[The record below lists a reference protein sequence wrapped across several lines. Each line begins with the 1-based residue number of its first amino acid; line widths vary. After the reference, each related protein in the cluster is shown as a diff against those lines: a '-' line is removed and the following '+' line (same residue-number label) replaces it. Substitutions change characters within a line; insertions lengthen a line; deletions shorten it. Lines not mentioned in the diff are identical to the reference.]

1 MKFTI
6 YGALVVLLVGIWFG
20 LNIANDRPL
29 LSNPFAERSMQEKAV
44 GAARDFLDE
53 SERTLNDALD

>member
-6 YGALVVLLVGIWFG
+6 YGALVMLVVGVWFG

-29 LSNPFAERSMQEKAV
+29 LSNPFAERTMQEKAV
-44 GAARDFLDE
+44 GTARDLLE
-53 SERTLNDALD
+53 QSEHTLNDALD

>member
-6 YGALVVLLVGIWFG
+6 YGAVVVLAVGIWFG

-29 LSNPFAERSMQEKAV
+29 LSNPFAEPDVQRKAV
-44 GAARDFLDE
+44 GAARDVLE
-53 SERTLNDALD
+53 ASERTLNLD

>member
-6 YGALVVLLVGIWFG
+6 YGALAVLLVGIWFG

-29 LSNPFAERSMQEKAV
+29 LSNPFAEPSLQQKAT
-44 GAARDFLDE
+44 GAARDFLDG
-53 SERTLNDALD
+53 SERTLRETFD